1 MNTKCKISNKTTK
14 TNRGKYNGNELN
26 CKTNHPQNDSSC
38 HYESERSE
46 DVVIPCKSNKVLQL
60 RNFSSVEQIQDSEC
74 AAIQKN
80 SYRNDWI
87 TSSDLRPP
95 RNDRGKYYSSP
106 RGRLDVVQPTC
117 HSELVSES
125 ILKQT
130 LKQVQGDKITRKEL
144 IHLFTSKK
152 LPSPRIIPSA
162 ANFGKTPRLLRS
174 AGFTLA
180 EVLITI
186 GIIGVVAALTIP
198 GLINNYKAHRLH
210 TQFLKSY
217 STIQQAFKQMEA
229 DDVSLDPTTYR
240 NSSFYKTFMSYLNAP
255 FNCRDNETS
264 KQYLPCYPFN
274 NTAEG
279 YKNLTNTS
287 VIKNTLFDDGQ
298 IALQDGTLLAFEN
311 PSNSGYIL
319 VFTDLNGYNN
329 LPNKLGYNL
338 FAFQFLDGELKTM
351 GDKGTNYTDL
361 SIYCDKNSQDKLN
374 GIACAYKAKND
385 PDYFKSVVKNF
396 K

>member
-87 TSSDLRPP
+87 ASSDLRPP
-95 RNDRGKYYSSP
+95 RNDRGNKNSSP
-106 RGRLDVVQPTC
+106 EGEARWGASRKGKSNC

-125 ILKQT
+125 ISKKM
-130 LKQVQGDKITRKEL
+130 LKQVQHDIITRNEL
-144 IHLFTSKK
+144 IHLSTYPPIHFKK
-152 LPSPRIIPSA
+152 IA
-162 ANFGKTPRLLRS
+162 
-174 AGFTLA
+174 FTLA
-180 EVLITI
+180 ETLITI